1 MWMKTTAH
9 DSLNVL
15 PHAMKAEDILETDDS
30 AARCTYLLTIRRV
43 CFDKRVA
50 AEFRDYFGLLTDA
63 GCEVLVVDGSP
74 PAVFAAH
81 AGAWKGACRH
91 VSVDPQYQYLN
102 GKVNGIHTG
111 VAHSAHERIILADD
125 DIRYKPEDVQRMA
138 RLLAFHEMVR
148 PQNYLSPLPFWART
162 EAARMLINRAW
173 IAEGDYPGTLGV
185 RRGAMLR
192 VGHYDGDVLFDN
204 EEIVRHFRSR
214 GAGVYYARDFFI
226 LKRPPSFR
234 KWIEQRPRQAY
245 EDFVM
250 RVKTA
255 FFAAL
260 PPALALAWLA
270 AGWRWSLVLAVVVAC
285 GATLLAARGLG
296 DGAAPFFMPRL
307 CLYAPL
313 WVAERAVST
322 YWAFYW
328 RAIYGGY
335 PFGDK
340 LLAKGTGR
348 AWRVGNHAAPKSSS
362 EG

>member
-1 MWMKTTAH
+1 MMGTEILSDT
-9 DSLNVL
+9 DGN
-15 PHAMKAEDILETDDS
+15 HA
-30 AARCTYLLTIRRV
+30 RGTYLLTIRRV
-43 CFDKRVA
+43 RFDGRVA
-50 AEFRDYFGLLTDA
+50 DEFRDYFLLLADA

-74 PAVFAAH
+74 REVFDAH
-81 AGAWKGACRH
+81 AAAWDGACRH
-91 VSVDPQYQYLN
+91 APVDPQHKYLN

-111 VAHSAHERIILADD
+111 VALAAHERIILADD
-125 DIRYKPEDVQRMA
+125 DIRYTAVDVRRMLT
-138 RLLAFHEMVR
+138 LLDTRDMVR
-148 PQNYLSPLPFWART
+148 PQNYLSPLPPWART

-185 RRGAMLR
+185 RRGAMRR

-204 EEIVRHFRSR
+204 EEIVRHFRARRASV
-214 GAGVYYARDFFI
+214 AYARDFFI
-226 LKRPPSFR
+226 LKRPSSFR

-250 RVKTA
+250 FAKTA

-260 PPALALAWLA
+260 PLALALAWV
-270 AGWRWSLVLAVVVAC
+270 AGGARGAVVFAAAVAC
-285 GATLLAARGLG
+285 VAVAVAARGLT
-296 DGAAPFFMPRL
+296 DGAARHFPPWV

-313 WVAERAVST
+313 WIAERVVST

-328 RAIYGGY
+328 RAARGGY

-348 AWRVGNHAAPKSSS
+348 AWRVAGRAAPDSSS
-362 EG
+362 ER